1 MHIYQFITKAPIQEE
16 TRGNEAQ
23 GQTGACT
30 ELPCPPRGTLPP
42 HPPAP
47 PRAHPPN
54 PLVEEFL
61 ESSACSPL
69 PSLQLG
75 GRG

>member
-30 ELPCPPRGTLPP
+30 ELPCPPRARLPP
-42 HPPAP
+42 TPQHLHVPT
-47 PRAHPPN
+47 HQI
-54 PLVEEFL
+54 PLLKSF
-61 ESSACSPL
+61 
-69 PSLQLG
+69 
-75 GRG
+75 